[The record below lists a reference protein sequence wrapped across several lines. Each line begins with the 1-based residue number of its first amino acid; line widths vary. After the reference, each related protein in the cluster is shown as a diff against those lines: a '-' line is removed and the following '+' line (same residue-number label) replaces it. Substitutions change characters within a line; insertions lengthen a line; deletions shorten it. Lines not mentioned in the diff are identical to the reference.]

1 MADRLITD
9 QREFTDLCQHIRES
23 RIVAFDTEFV
33 SENTYRPVLCL
44 VQLATGDECAAVD
57 PFAVDVSEWWDI
69 MTDDETVVVVHAGR
83 EETRFCLTA
92 TGRRPRKMYDIQLA
106 EGLRTSSYPLSYE
119 RLLSRVLDVSVQS
132 SETRTDWQRRPLTQ
146 KQINY
151 ALDDV
156 WYVIEVYNRQR
167 EWLERKGR
175 LSWAEEEFEELI
187 TDMERERGDATWQ
200 KLSGVRRLSPR
211 QLAVARE
218 LYIWR
223 RNVAE
228 QRDKPV
234 RRVLRD
240 DLIIDLARRQPQSES
255 DLLRSREMGRTN
267 FRRHT
272 DEIVGCV
279 KRALEL
285 PREELPPKFE
295 NSKSGPDDPVIGKLL
310 ALALANQCAE
320 LGVAA
325 GLVGTSSDLKELV
338 SWYSSK
344 CPDDSRPKLETGWRG
359 EVCGDLLR
367 NVLDGKVSLRVADPT
382 SDHPIVFEQVRN

>member
-1 MADRLITD
+1 M
-9 QREFTDLCQHIRES
+9 
-23 RIVAFDTEFV
+23 
-33 SENTYRPVLCL
+33 LCL
-44 VQLATGDECAAVD
+44 VQLATVEECAAVD
-57 PFAVDVSEWWDI
+57 PFAVDVAEWWDI

-92 TGRRPRKMYDIQLA
+92 TGQRPRRMYDIQLA

-119 RLLSRVLDVSVQS
+119 RLLSRVLDVTVQS

-156 WYVIEVYNRQR
+156 RYMIEVYNQQRQ
-167 EWLERKGR
+167 WLDRKGR
-175 LSWAEEEFEELI
+175 LSWAEEEFEQLI
-187 TDMERERGDATWQ
+187 TDMERERGDGTWQ

-218 LYIWR
+218 LYHWR
-223 RNVAE
+223 RRVAE
-228 QRDKPV
+228 QRDQPA
-234 RRVLRD
+234 RRILRD

-272 DEIVGCV
+272 QEIVDCV
-279 KRALEL
+279 KRAIEL
-285 PREELPPKFE
+285 PREQLPPKFE

-310 ALALANQCAE
+310 ALALANRCAE

-325 GLVGTSSDLKELV
+325 GLVGTSSDLKELA
-338 SWYSSK
+338 SWYASH
-344 CPDDSRPKLETGWRG
+344 CPDDARPKLETGWRG

-382 SDHPIVFEQVRN
+382 SDHPIVFEPVRD